1 MLMGDQQGWRCA
13 ISNLPFTL
21 EKIDGLRVMPYSP
34 SVDRIDNSAG
44 YTPEN
49 VRLVCAALNIAR
61 SNLPDSVFLHIT
73 VHAGLA
79 LSKQAQVT

>member
-1 MLMGDQQGWRCA
+1 MKRH
-13 ISNLPFTL
+13 PFPIGAL
-21 EKIDGLRVMPYSP
+21 V
-34 SVDRIDNSAG
+34 VNSAG